1 MPSMSKEEFTKRLLF
16 DQLQIKEH
24 KKRMKN
30 QLNYDLNQ
38 CVIDRMNKCMS
49 NRKTR
54 RKYFGVR

>member
-38 CVIDRMNKCMS
+38 CVFVCQLRL
-49 NRKTR
+49 
-54 RKYFGVR
+54 